1 MKALALWIFLA
12 IPSLTFATTKI
23 GIVVPDDPSLSWL
36 SKPFEIGAELA
47 YKKLTQSHS
56 DFTFEIVHL
65 PHSGSEDA
73 KINALTDAITEKKID
88 AIVAASTPDT
98 AHALRHL
105 HSQWTTPTVIVT
117 PDDPVASLD
126 LEDRNGYIIDLGV
139 PLQFVHREVVKRW
152 RNCYAGGGLAILYN
166 KNFSWATKF
175 AEQTAEGFTQNP
187 PTTLLG
193 WSDSE
198 SARFREETLKKLAQT
213 VAANDNVGVIMAGAP
228 WNTDQWVSFLAR
240 TGVKPPI
247 YLGPLVSGLSEL
259 KRLASKTDSA
269 IFAASQY
276 WTNPADSS
284 QMDFTVAATQE
295 LGWSQKVPSAPLALQ
310 AYDAIAFIVS
320 AAPQGR
326 IGSSPGTGWWQN
338 LPPIQGIKGPL
349 QQYNDTAVWA
359 PPIDLLRVEN
369 DGTVSFSDNSDRCPQ

>member
-12 IPSLTFATTKI
+12 IPSLAFATTKI
-23 GIVVPDDPSLSWL
+23 GVVVPDDPSLSWL
-36 SKPFEIGAELA
+36 SMPFEIGAKLA
-47 YKKLTQSHS
+47 YQKLAQNHS
-56 DFTFEIVHL
+56 DFTFEIVRL

-73 KINALTDAITEKKID
+73 KINALTDAITAKQFD

-98 AHALRHL
+98 ARTLRHL
-105 HSQWTTPTVIVT
+105 HSHWTTPMVIVT

-126 LEDRNGYIIDLGV
+126 LEDRNGYIIDLGI
-139 PLQFVHREVVKRW
+139 PLQFVHWEVINRW
-152 RNCYAGGGLAILYN
+152 RDCYAGGGLAILYN
-166 KNFSWATKF
+166 KDFSWATKF
-175 AEQTAEGFTQNP
+175 AEQTAKGFTQNP
-187 PTTLLG
+187 PTTLE
-193 WSDSE
+193 WSDSG
-198 SARFREETLKKLAQT
+198 SARSREETLKRLVQT
-213 VAANDNVGVIMAGAP
+213 VTANDNGGVIMVGAP
-228 WNTDQWVSFLAR
+228 WNIDQWVSSLAR
-240 TGVKPPI
+240 AGVKPPI
-247 YLGPLVSGLSEL
+247 YLGPLVSGLSEF

-284 QMDFTVAATQE
+284 QMAFTVAAAQR

-369 DGTVSFSDNSDRCPQ
+369 DGTVSFSDNSEQCPQ